1 MNTNTS
7 ANLQFKLSLDSGLFE
22 VWSYLQKE
30 YKGLDK
36 TGIVRLA
43 LSSLFKEA
51 KRKQRLMSI
60 DEIFSE
66 LESRKEGMTEQ
77 EVYDWWNKNKK
88 SIMASND
95 RHS

>member
-1 MNTNTS
+1 MLTMNTSTP

-77 EVYDWWNKNKK
+77 EVFDWWNKNK
-88 SIMASND
+88 
-95 RHS
+95 RV